1 MKNLC
6 LLGAICTCLLL
17 SYLPTSSYASFV
29 VNPGPQP
36 GGEVIPVLDTIGS
49 TEVNVVFVGPIL
61 PITIEFDSLGQ
72 PEDYLVIRDI
82 VNNTGTPWT
91 SIDFTFVNST
101 VLTLIPITPKTGL
114 VDGVFYDGG
123 PILVPGVTTS
133 VTFTFDPAFPEV
145 DGLIN
150 FEGLIE
156 IGAGA
161 AAFEAASIG
170 AGDYSL
176 IITPSAI
183 PIPAAVWLFS
193 SGLIGL
199 VGIARRK
206 KA

>member
-1 MKNLC
+1 MKNLR

-36 GGEVIPVLDTIGS
+36 GGEVLPVLDTIGS
-49 TEVNVVFVGPIL
+49 TEVNVVFGVIIPI
-61 PITIEFDSLGQ
+61 IIEFDSLGQ

-101 VLTLIPITPKTGL
+101 VQTLTPITPKTGL
-114 VDGVFYDGG
+114 VDGIFFDGG
-123 PILVPGVTTS
+123 PTFVPGVTTS

-145 DGLIN
+145 DGVIN

-156 IGAGA
+156 IAAGGA
-161 AAFEAASIG
+161 AFAAAGIE

-176 IITPSAI
+176 IVTPSAI
-183 PIPAAVWLFS
+183 PIPAAVWLFGS
-193 SGLIGL
+193 GLLGLIG
-199 VGIARRK
+199 VARRK
-206 KA
+206 RTL

>member
-1 MKNLC
+1 MKNLR
-6 LLGAICTCLLL
+6 LLGVVCTCLLI
-17 SYLPTSSYASFV
+17 SYLPSSSYASSV

-36 GGEVIPVLDTIGS
+36 GGDVIPVLDTIGS
-49 TEVNVVFVGPIL
+49 TEVNVVFGVII
-61 PITIEFDSLGQ
+61 PITIEFDSFGQ
-72 PEDYLVIRDI
+72 PQDYLVIRDI

-101 VLTLIPITPKTGL
+101 VQTLIPITPKTGL

-145 DGLIN
+145 DGLTN

-156 IGAGA
+156 IAAGGADFA
-161 AAFEAASIG
+161 AAGIG

-183 PIPAAVWLFS
+183 PIPAAVWLFGS
-193 SGLIGL
+193 GLLGLIG
-199 VGIARRK
+199 VARRK
-206 KA
+206 RTV